1 MGAVSKITDKLMGL
15 ADLIMPIPEE
25 DEIDY
30 AEEAEEEAKAAK
42 QQQKS
47 AKASRRSVSASTSYA
62 EEYRVAN
69 GDSIRVERSSYAQ
82 EPAFRQKKKQP
93 QLTVHTTKQ
102 SQLKMQIFAPK
113 NFDQVTAI
121 ADDLKAG
128 KACVVNYEQIEAL
141 EQRRICDF
149 VNGVCYVLDGSAKR
163 ISNQIMLYVPNG
175 VDVAEAMTLALKD

>member
-15 ADLIMPIPEE
+15 ADIIMPIPED
-25 DEIDY
+25 DEILD
-30 AEEAEEEAKAAK
+30 EEVEEVQEAR
-42 QQQKS
+42 QQKKV
-47 AKASRRSVSASTSYA
+47 AKASQRSASVSTSYA
-62 EEYRVAN
+62 EEYKVAN
-69 GDSIRVERSSYAQ
+69 GDPIRVERPGYKQ
-82 EPAFRQKKKQP
+82 EPAFRQKKQQP

-102 SQLKMQIFAPK
+102 PQLKMQIFAPR

-175 VDVAEAMTLALKD
+175 VDVAEAMTLALTD